1 MKGSNTTRINMLRG
15 TLAALGLKYA
25 AASISVLL
33 QEADKEGCTPVELLL
48 HVTQYETSQRLI
60 KRKGR
65 NYAAAHFPPSPKRLD
80 EYDTSEL
87 ESGITPTQIAQLKDL
102 SWADSASNI
111 LFLGPPG
118 LGKTTLAVALGVEA
132 VEGGYTVGFQRM
144 SSLLDI
150 LSNAGVDRS
159 SSFRLRKLKQCDVL
173 IIDELGFCPIT
184 REQAN
189 LFFSLISD
197 IHETTS
203 IIMTTNKKV
212 TEWAEF
218 LGDNALAT
226 ALLDRLLYNARCFSL
241 IGESYRM
248 KHPRVPEG
256 LPASAGEAGCDA

>member
-1 MKGSNTTRINMLRG
+1 MKGNNTTRINMLKG
-15 TLAALGLKYA
+15 TLTALGLKYA
-25 AASISVLL
+25 AENISTLI
-33 QEADKEGCTPVELLL
+33 QDAEKANATSVELLL
-48 HVTQYETSQRLI
+48 QITQYESTERLR

-65 NYAAAHFPPSPKRLD
+65 NYAAAHFPPEPRRID

-102 SWADSASNI
+102 SWADAASNI

-118 LGKTTLAVALGVEA
+118 LGKTMLAVALGVEA
-132 VEGGYTVGFQRM
+132 VEGGYTVGYQRM
-144 SSLLDI
+144 SSLITI
-150 LSNAGVDRS
+150 LSTAEVSRS
-159 SSFRLRKLKQCDVL
+159 SSFRLRKLRKCDVL

-197 IHETTS
+197 IYETTS

-212 TEWAEF
+212 SEWAEF
-218 LGDNALAT
+218 LGDKALAT

-241 IGESYRM
+241 VGESYRM
-248 KHPRVPEG
+248 KHPR
-256 LPASAGEAGCDA
+256 LPAGLQVGLEEAGR

>member
-1 MKGSNTTRINMLRG
+1 MRGSNSTRINMLKG
-15 TLAALGLKYA
+15 TLTALGLKYA
-25 AASISVLL
+25 AANISTLI
-33 QEADKEGCTPVELLL
+33 QEAENAEATSVELLL
-48 HVTQYETSQRLI
+48 QITQYESNERLS

-65 NYAAAHFPPSPKRLD
+65 NYAAAHFPPEPRRID

-118 LGKTTLAVALGVEA
+118 LGKTFLAVALGVEA

-144 SSLLDI
+144 SSLITI
-150 LSNAGVDRS
+150 LSNAEVERAAR
-159 SSFRLRKLKQCDVL
+159 FRLKKLRKCDVL

-197 IHETTS
+197 IYETTS

-212 TEWAEF
+212 SEWAEF

-241 IGESYRM
+241 VGESYRM
-248 KHPRVPEG
+248 KHPKIPSG
-256 LPASAGEAGCDA
+256 LRETTDGV